1 MSHGHECEQALVGR
15 EGQESWRA
23 AVRGAAE
30 SDMTERLNNKLTTG
44 LFFSYV
50 LFPAFN

>member
-1 MSHGHECEQALVGR
+1 MSHGHECEQAPVGR

-30 SDMTERLNNKLTTG
+30 
-44 LFFSYV
+44 
-50 LFPAFN
+50 